1 MGIVP
6 DAARDLIVAGAILSI
21 VANPLLF
28 MVLDRLEAR
37 TRAGEN
43 APPSEAPPAVP
54 GSTATSL
61 SEHAVVVGHG
71 RVGRT
76 VADGLLAKGV
86 PLLVVDEEANALTAL
101 QRKGIETYHGVCGES
116 SVLDRINLRD
126 AHYLFSAIPDP
137 YEAGHIIEAAR
148 EANSNIR
155 IIARA
160 HSEEAKTYLRSIG
173 ADVVLIGEDE
183 LGRSMVTAAVP
194 A

>member
-1 MGIVP
+1 
-6 DAARDLIVAGAILSI
+6 
-21 VANPLLF
+21 
-28 MVLDRLEAR
+28 
-37 TRAGEN
+37 
-43 APPSEAPPAVP
+43 
-54 GSTATSL
+54 
-61 SEHAVVVGHG
+61 
-71 RVGRT
+71 
-76 VADGLLAKGV
+76 
-86 PLLVVDEEANALTAL
+86 
-101 QRKGIETYHGVCGES
+101 
-116 SVLDRINLRD
+116 
-126 AHYLFSAIPDP
+126 LFSAIPDP